1 MKIYL
6 PALFL
11 MFVSISTPLF
21 SKATTTSTGGYL
33 DVFEHSATVAE
44 YEVRGWAYNPNH
56 PGNSVAVDVYI
67 DGRLVKVVTLEAT
80 RSDVIAFTGVN
91 NVYGFVYELP
101 TNAFTCSGSCPTTH
115 EIQFVSRDLST
126 GETFELAN
134 GTQIVNHTDI
144 GVIGSVD
151 RVSLENAQNPEIF
164 VRGWAT
170 TESGLPLDVYVMVD
184 GQLAGQSSTD
194 TVVARTDVN
203 SAFNLG
209 QGYVGYAIPVADNRE
224 SSSDNGMTIL
234 VYTFNGNTNTFTLIG
249 AEYYLFE
256 N

>member
-1 MKIYL
+1 MKKL
-6 PALFL
+6 TFTLFL
-11 MFVSISTPLF
+11 LSVVISAPMY
-21 SKATTTSTGGYL
+21 SKAATTSTGGYL

-56 PGNSVAVDVYI
+56 PSDSVVVDVYI

-80 RSDVIAFTGVN
+80 RSDVIAFTGVT

-115 EIQFVSRDLST
+115 EVQFISRDLTT
-126 GETFELAN
+126 GEAFVLGN
-134 GTQIVNHTDI
+134 GVQSVNHDDV

-170 TESGLPLDVYVMVD
+170 TDSGLPLDIYVMVD
-184 GQLAGQSSTD
+184 GQLAGNSSDD
-194 TVVARTDVN
+194 TIVARTDVN
-203 SAFNLG
+203 LAYNLG
-209 QGYVGYAIPVADNRE
+209 SGYVGYAIPVADNRE
-224 SSSDNGMTIL
+224 SSSDNGMSVL

-249 AEYYLFE
+249 AEYYYFE